1 MLEVSCY
8 FEVKFFK
15 GFCVFDLDFFL
26 NEDFEQWFKKEWF
39 GKVRKGS
46 EESLMIKYQVKVI
59 VLKIIIVDDIGEIFF
74 NLYMVVLFIQ
84 KGEMVVFDDEFN

>member
-1 MLEVSCY
+1 
-8 FEVKFFK
+8 
-15 GFCVFDLDFFL
+15 
-26 NEDFEQWFKKEWF
+26 
-39 GKVRKGS
+39 
-46 EESLMIKYQVKVI
+46 MIKYQVKVI